1 MGLTLDQRLAQRLAQ
16 RPVQRLVQRL
26 VRQREPFQL
35 QPFQALLVRLHS
47 WREQAGPDRWTC
59 SRRKTLATAR

>member
-1 MGLTLDQRLAQRLAQ
+1 MLDQRQAQTLAH
-16 RPVQRLVQRL
+16 RPAQRL

-47 WREQAGPDRWTC
+47 
-59 SRRKTLATAR
+59 